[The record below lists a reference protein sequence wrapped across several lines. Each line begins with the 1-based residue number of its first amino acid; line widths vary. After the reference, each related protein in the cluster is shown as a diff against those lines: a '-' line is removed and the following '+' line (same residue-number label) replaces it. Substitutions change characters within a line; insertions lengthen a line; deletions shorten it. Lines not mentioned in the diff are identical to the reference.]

1 MKKFVLVTISTLVL
15 SSLVLAQPAKAAT
28 SSKTTDG
35 KIEYVDGGL
44 IIDPDP
50 DPEIPPVVD
59 PDPDPEDNFEARLP
73 EMLDFGKTKVHSGDK
88 TFLALINNG
97 DAIELKDREANK
109 DKLKKGAVAV
119 LDNTG
124 EQKGWEVKVKQN
136 TQFAAGADVL
146 EGAVLSFTAGRTAT
160 QATGTLPSTI
170 TPEGTNVAF
179 PLGTDGTGTE
189 LSLMK
194 AEEGEGV
201 GLTSFAIRDFQLT
214 VPGSV
219 MKVNTYTTT
228 LDWTVSNTP

>member
-1 MKKFVLVTISTLVL
+1 MVTLSALAL
-15 SSLVLAQPAKAAT
+15 SSLVLVQPAAAT
-28 SSKTTDG
+28 SSKTTEG

-59 PDPDPEDNFEARLP
+59 PDPNPEDDFEARLP
-73 EMLDFGKTKVHSGDK
+73 GMLDFGKAKVHAGEK

-109 DKLKKGAVAV
+109 DKLQKGAVAV

-136 TQFAAGADVL
+136 NQFAAETDIL
-146 EGAVLSFTAGRTAT
+146 DGAVLSFTAGRTAT
-160 QATGTLPSTI
+160 QENGTLPSTI
-170 TPEGTNVAF
+170 TPEGTNVVL
-179 PLGTDGTGTE
+179 PLDSTGAGTAV
-189 LSLMK
+189 SLMK
-194 AEEGEGV
+194 AEAGEGV
-201 GLTSFAIRDFQLT
+201 GLTSFAIRDFQLK
-214 VPGSV
+214 VPGNV
-219 MKVNTYTTT
+219 MKINSYTTT